1 MFEAVDSSDD
11 ELESDDDDD
20 ECLSESGIRPL
31 DASLEIKNTKQKSP
45 KSKKLRREEKLAPC
59 TEAPSPPAESRFSE
73 LHYLEA
79 TGSVSINRQT
89 NETEKRDC
97 IVLISYRISKDDS
110 SNIQIA
116 LIVYQNNSTNP
127 KTRRNLMTE
136 FQEKTSELDSP
147 STSTASRCRSTI
159 KNKKGHDEVAIKT
172 STESTPSK
180 AMKRPMSSKA
190 SLRF

>member
-1 MFEAVDSSDD
+1 MIEAEDSSDD
-11 ELESDDDDD
+11 ELETDD
-20 ECLSESGIRPL
+20 ESLNESGIRPL
-31 DASLEIKNTKQKSP
+31 DSSLEIKSTRQKSP
-45 KSKKLRREEKLAPC
+45 KSKKLRRDEKLAPC
-59 TEAPSPPAESRFSE
+59 TEASSPPAESRFSE

-79 TGSVSINRQT
+79 TGSVSINRQG

-97 IVLISYRISKDDS
+97 IILISYRISKDDS

-116 LIVYQNNSTNP
+116 LIVYKNNSANP

-136 FQEKTSELDSP
+136 FQEKTSEIDSP
-147 STSTASRCRSTI
+147 STSTASRFRSTI
-159 KNKKGHDEVAIKT
+159 KNKKGHDEVTIKA

-180 AMKRPMSSKA
+180 AMKRRMISKA